1 MKVTS
6 AYANKMLKK
15 LNEEK
20 EYWINKEK
28 ESMLYTAT
36 TDEEPVIPD
45 YDYGEVSAILEQ
57 IEKKTCRIKHAINQ
71 ANLNSEIEIFGE
83 KYTVDVLLVRMAQI
97 SKRKNAL
104 DRMRKQMPK
113 TRVEDGYYISRKPFV
128 EYRYVNY
135 DLEQVKKD
143 YDEISK
149 VLFEMQ
155 MKLDEHNQTVE
166 FDADIE

>member
-1 MKVTS
+1 MRVTS

-20 EYWINKEK
+20 EYWIDKER
-28 ESMLYTAT
+28 ESMLYTAA

-45 YDYGEVSAILEQ
+45 YDYGEVSATLEQ
-57 IEKKTCRIKHAINQ
+57 IDKKICEIKHAINKS
-71 ANLNSEIEIFGE
+71 NVESEIDIFGE

-113 TRVEDGYYISRKPFV
+113 TRVDDGNYMSRKAFV

-135 DLEQVKKD
+135 DLEQIRKD
-143 YDEISK
+143 YDEVSK

-166 FDADIE
+166 FDIDLE

>member
-1 MKVTS
+1 MRVTS

-20 EYWINKEK
+20 EFWIDKEK
-28 ESMLYTAT
+28 DSMIYTAAM
-36 TDEEPVIPD
+36 DEEPVIPD
-45 YDYGEVSAILEQ
+45 YDYGEVSATLDQLDRKIC
-57 IEKKTCRIKHAINQ
+57 KIKHAINQ
-71 ANLNSEIEIFGE
+71 SNINSEIEIFGE

-97 SKRKNAL
+97 SKRKNML
-104 DRMRKQMPK
+104 DRMRKQLPK
-113 TRVEDGYYISRKPFV
+113 SRVEDGYYMSRKAFV

-135 DLEQVKKD
+135 DLEQVRKD
-143 YDEISK
+143 YDEVSK

-166 FDADIE
+166 FDVDLD

>member
-20 EYWINKEK
+20 DYWMSKEK
-28 ESMLYTAT
+28 ESMFYTAS

-45 YDYGEVSAILEQ
+45 YDYGEVSETLEQ
-57 IEKKTCRIKHAINQ
+57 IEKKICKIKHAINQ
-71 ANLNSEIEIFGE
+71 ANVNSEIEILGE

-97 SKRKNAL
+97 SKRKSVL

-113 TRVEDGYYISRKPFV
+113 TRVEDGYYMSRKAFV

-135 DLEQVKKD
+135 DLEQVKRD

-149 VLFEMQ
+149 LLFEMQ

-166 FDADIE
+166 FDVDIE

>member
-1 MKVTS
+1 MRVTS

-20 EYWINKEK
+20 DYWINKEK
-28 ESMLYTAT
+28 ESMLYTAS

-57 IEKKTCRIKHAINQ
+57 IEKKIYRIKHAINQ
-71 ANLNSEIEIFGE
+71 SNVNSEIEIFGE

-97 SKRKNAL
+97 RKRKSVL
-104 DRMRKQMPK
+104 DRMRKQLPK
-113 TRVEDGYYISRKPFV
+113 TRVENGYYMSRKAFV

-135 DLEQVKKD
+135 DLEQVQKD
-143 YDEISK
+143 YEEISK
-149 VLFEMQ
+149 VPFEMQ
-155 MKLDEHNQTVE
+155 IKPDEHNQSVE
-166 FDADIE
+166 FHVDIE

>member
-1 MKVTS
+1 MRVTS
-6 AYANKMLKK
+6 AYANKMLKQ

-28 ESMLYTAT
+28 ESMLYTAS
-36 TDEEPVIPD
+36 TDEDPVIPD
-45 YDYGEVSAILEQ
+45 YDYGKVSETLKQLDRKIC
-57 IEKKTCRIKHAINQ
+57 KIKHAINQ
-71 ANLNSEIEIFGE
+71 SNISSEIEIFGE

-97 SKRKNAL
+97 SKRKSVL

-113 TRVEDGYYISRKPFV
+113 SRVDDNGFYSRKSFV

-135 DLEQVKKD
+135 DLDQVKKD
-143 YDEISK
+143 YDEISR

-166 FDADIE
+166 FEVDAD

>member
-6 AYANKMLKK
+6 SYANKMLKK

-28 ESMLYTAT
+28 ESMIYTASM
-36 TDEEPVIPD
+36 DEEPVIPD
-45 YDYGEVSAILEQ
+45 YDYGEVSDTLKQ
-57 IEKKTCRIKHAINQ
+57 IEKKICKIKHAINQ
-71 ANLNSEIEIFGE
+71 SNVTSEIEIFGE

-113 TRVEDGYYISRKPFV
+113 ARVEDGYYISRKSFV

-166 FDADIE
+166 FEIDIE

>member
-1 MKVTS
+1 MRVTS

-20 EYWINKEK
+20 EYWIKKEK
-28 ESMLYTAT
+28 ESMQYTAST
-36 TDEEPVIPD
+36 EEDPVIPD
-45 YDYGEVSAILEQ
+45 YDYGEVSSTLEK
-57 IEKKTCRIKHAINQ
+57 IEKKICRIKHAINQ
-71 ANLNSEIEIFGE
+71 SNVKSEIDIFGE

-97 SKRKNAL
+97 SKRKLVL

-113 TRVEDGYYISRKPFV
+113 SRVEDGYYMSRKAFV

-135 DLEQVKKD
+135 DLEQVRKD

-149 VLFEMQ
+149 ILFEMQ

-166 FDADIE
+166 LDIDIE